1 MLNRNCYWFENELHM
16 HLDKVNMLE
25 QGLKMDFYLKS
36 KKLHIQLHYINTKY
50 FFIFC
55 LWNLLIGKKG

>member
-1 MLNRNCYWFENELHM
+1 M

-36 KKLHIQLHYINTKY
+36 KKIHIQLHYINTKY